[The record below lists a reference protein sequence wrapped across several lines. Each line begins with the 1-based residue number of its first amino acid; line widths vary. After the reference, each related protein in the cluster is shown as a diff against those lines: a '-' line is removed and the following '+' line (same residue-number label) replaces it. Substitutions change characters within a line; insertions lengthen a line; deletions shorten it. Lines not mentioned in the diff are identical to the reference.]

1 MLVVVVVVVAVVHVI
16 EVGYS
21 EGVELG
27 KVVVEVQQVAEVL
40 KKEVEGRMLEAV
52 VVVGLIALMM
62 AFEFQ
67 GVEEVFCQ

>member
-1 MLVVVVVVVAVVHVI
+1 MVVVVVVVAVVHVI

>member
-1 MLVVVVVVVAVVHVI
+1 MLVVVVVVAVVHVI

>member
-1 MLVVVVVVVAVVHVI
+1 MVVVVVVAVVHVI